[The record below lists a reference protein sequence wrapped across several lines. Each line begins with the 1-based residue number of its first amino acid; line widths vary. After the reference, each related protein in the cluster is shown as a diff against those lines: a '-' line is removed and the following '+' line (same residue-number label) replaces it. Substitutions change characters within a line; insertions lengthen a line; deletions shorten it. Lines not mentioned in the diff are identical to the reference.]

1 LLSGRFL
8 LGLLFLWISNVLLF
22 NLGADLSFLGIKSF
36 LNRKLT
42 VRSLSAKENLFT
54 RKVLVWRKY
63 IEFDPASKKVG
74 AGQRIDELYELIE
87 RFGSSEEEDPIP
99 KLKDSLARDVWQ
111 LCFGFALIYF
121 LVLPYHN
128 IAVCV
133 NWFIVVCLVMTP
145 IAYVGIEKISE
156 ILTKSKTELIAA
168 IKFLIFQREV
178 LEQLNKLG
186 CNPYKKTEESG
197 QEEYISVAGI
207 ELILVIY
214 NGRQSLDE
222 FRLKSYY
229 KLANEK
235 GRPVALIM
243 NSAIT
248 CKVQALA
255 QAIEDSVLVYCFPD
269 EVDLKETLWRK
280 FFYMKKELR
289 VPNRLRPGDQRNT
302 D

>member
-1 LLSGRFL
+1 MSCTN
-8 LGLLFLWISNVLLF
+8 W
-22 NLGADLSFLGIKSF
+22 
-36 LNRKLT
+36 
-42 VRSLSAKENLFT
+42 
-54 RKVLVWRKY
+54 
-63 IEFDPASKKVG
+63 
-74 AGQRIDELYELIE
+74 IE

-128 IAVCV
+128 TAVYV
-133 NWFIVVCLVMTP
+133 NWFIVVCLGMTP

-156 ILTKSKTELIAA
+156 ILTESKIELIAA

-186 CNPYKKTEESG
+186 CNPYNNTEESG
-197 QEEYISVAGI
+197 QEEYVRVAGI

-222 FRLKSYY
+222 VRLKSYY
-229 KLANEK
+229 KLASEK
-235 GRPVALIM
+235 GRPVALIT

-248 CKVQALA
+248 SKVQALA
-255 QAIEDSVLVYCFPD
+255 QAFEDSVLVYFFPD
-269 EVDLKETLWRK
+269 EVDIKETLWRK
-280 FFYMKKELR
+280 FFYMKKGLR
-289 VPNRLRPGDQRNT
+289 VPNRSRHRDQGNM